1 MQCRLHLLNLLG
13 IVARDVG
20 EESLAISLVVFAQ
33 LLNLSQEVVNRLC
46 TASNCCSEAETLRAL
61 GPPPP
66 QELLQMAFHHVIL
79 GGTS

>member
-33 LLNLSQEVVNRLC
+33 LKPVPGGGEQVVHGLK
-46 TASNCCSEAETLRAL
+46 
-61 GPPPP
+61 
-66 QELLQMAFHHVIL
+66 LLL
-79 GGTS
+79 